1 MISEIST
8 ASKEQSVG
16 IEQLTTVMNDMEQM
30 VQNNASASEESAS
43 AAEELSAQSD
53 ELTMVVGSL
62 LDMIEDKKQQSKAD
76 STSYQRFSNQN
87 QSRKKVSQS
96 IYNQYRKPALS
107 NVNSDDILE
116 LDTDLSGF

>member
-87 QSRKKVSQS
+87 QSRKKYLKVSITNIGS
-96 IYNQYRKPALS
+96 LHYRTLTQT
-107 NVNSDDILE
+107 I
-116 LDTDLSGF
+116 F